1 MRQTFPEVD
10 GNVEIVALPTI
21 AMFRFE
27 TIFDT
32 LSEEPNTMSLTEK
45 TSGSSVLLESIFRLR
60 IWRQKGFTISL
71 SLYADDR
78 EAPGHMVLRSVSWDM
93 DRDIRDIV
101 SAESRAQILNSWPGL
116 EIRNMALQAQ
126 ERQRVFSVLQRLDL
140 HISGGITFDEAD
152 TPLFEWRDMELMRR
166 YDWGQ
171 VHAVWNPTRRNTVVE
186 EQVNSLLELLSD
198 LERETGSIGE
208 YELKL
213 NYRADW
219 EKIFGFSKNKRV
231 YGEGL

>member
-10 GNVEIVALPTI
+10 SNVEIVALPTI

-60 IWRQKGFTISL
+60 IWRRKGFTISL
-71 SLYADDR
+71 SLYADDK

-101 SAESRAQILNSWPGL
+101 SAESRAQILNSWPEL
-116 EIRNMALQAQ
+116 EIKNRILQRKDR
-126 ERQRVFSVLQRLDL
+126 ERVFSAMQKLDSL
-140 HISGGITFDEAD
+140 ISGGITFAETDN
-152 TPLFEWRDMELMRR
+152 PQFNWRDKELMRR

-171 VHAVWNPTRRNTVVE
+171 LHAVWNPTRRNA
-186 EQVNSLLELLSD
+186 SLENMIGLLSELLSD
-198 LERETGSIGE
+198 IEIGAGSAEE

-219 EKIFGFSKNKRV
+219 KSIWNNCKHGISED
-231 YGEGL
+231 